1 MRRRTPL
8 FALALIAALGFA
20 LAAQEP
26 KPAPAGKPQPQ
37 LPMDPAAME
46 AMMKYATPG
55 EHHKH
60 LEAMVGTWNTQ
71 STFWPAP
78 GAPPLESTGKARHSS
93 ILGGRFLQT
102 TYEGDMAGQPFTG
115 QGTVGYDQFKN
126 KYVETWMDNFGTMT
140 LYSTGECDGQGG
152 VRIMRGDVDDL
163 LAGKPSWFRSV
174 YRFDG
179 PDRYS
184 LEMFGPGPDGNEFR
198 MLQIVHTRASAA
210 LAPADLARAR
220 KHLEQS
226 RSYLQGAIAG
236 LSKKQWSFK
245 AAPDRWSPAEIVEH
259 LALSEDFLMGI
270 IQERVMTTPATHEPR
285 DLRAMDD
292 KILGVIADR
301 TFSAQAPE
309 PARPTG
315 RFQTPQAAIE
325 HFLASRAK
333 TLAFLA
339 NTPDLRAHLSETPIG
354 KTDGF
359 QWVLFI
365 SAHTERHTKQLLEAM
380 ADPKFPAR

>member
-1 MRRRTPL
+1 
-8 FALALIAALGFA
+8 
-20 LAAQEP
+20 
-26 KPAPAGKPQPQ
+26 
-37 LPMDPAAME
+37 
-46 AMMKYATPG
+46 
-55 EHHKH
+55 
-60 LEAMVGTWNTQ
+60 
-71 STFWPAP
+71 
-78 GAPPLESTGKARHSS
+78 
-93 ILGGRFLQT
+93 
-102 TYEGDMAGQPFTG
+102 
-115 QGTVGYDQFKN
+115 
-126 KYVETWMDNFGTMT
+126 MT
-140 LYSTGECDGQGG
+140 LYSTGECDGHGG

-163 LAGKPSWFRSV
+163 LAPPPAGKPSWFRSV

-259 LALSEDFLMGI
+259 LALSEDLLMGL
-270 IQERVMTTPATHEPR
+270 IQDRVMKAPVSNEPR

-292 KILGVIADR
+292 KILAVIADR

-315 RFQTPQAAIE
+315 RFQTPQAAMQ

-339 NTPDLRAHLSETPIG
+339 STSDLRAHLTNSPIG
-354 KTDGF
+354 KADGYQF
-359 QWVLFI
+359 LLFI
-365 SAHTERHTKQLLEAM
+365 SAHTERHTKQLLEVR
-380 ADPKFPAR
+380 ADRNWPAR